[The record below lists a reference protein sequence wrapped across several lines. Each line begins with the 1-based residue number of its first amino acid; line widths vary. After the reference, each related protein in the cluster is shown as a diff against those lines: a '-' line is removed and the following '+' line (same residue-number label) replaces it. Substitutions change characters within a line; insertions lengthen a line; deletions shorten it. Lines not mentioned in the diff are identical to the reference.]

1 MTFFKQGQPIVLDDD
16 DDDDEPQILEKTE
29 NKFPE

>member
-1 MTFFKQGQPIVLDDD
+1 MTFFKQGQPIVLD